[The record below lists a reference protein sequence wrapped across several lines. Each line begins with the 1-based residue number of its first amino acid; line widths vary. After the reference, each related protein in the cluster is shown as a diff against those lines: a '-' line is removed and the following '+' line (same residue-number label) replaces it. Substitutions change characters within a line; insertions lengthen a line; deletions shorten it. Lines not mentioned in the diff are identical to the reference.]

1 MKKTFL
7 SLGLAVAALTLTNCN
22 KEADFAGADALP
34 AKIAL
39 SLDDTK
45 TVNNGLKTAWADGD
59 ALSVWVANDNAPAL
73 DYGANLKFDVDPS
86 SSTASGTVELAASNS
101 WFAIYPYDSHLLNP
115 TSRNEE
121 GAQKGYLT
129 LGSAAKASQTQNG
142 NNSTAHLAG
151 PALPLYGVARSV
163 PSGETPS
170 LLMKQIAGVLAINV
184 TNESK
189 TDITVSSVAVTA
201 STDLVGTYYIDF
213 SGNLPELTSS
223 GENYVSATASL
234 AVQNGTALAPG
245 ASAKFYLAVK
255 PFQGTINTIKVV
267 ADAGEC
273 EKSPVTY
280 AVNVD
285 LQAGHIKTVNFVF
298 DSAEQVQTSSLRDI
312 QSMDD
317 NSDVVTNAVQI
328 VAKADRGL
336 LLAENGL
343 YLFAYGASGA
353 FNNYNVGDIVKVSG
367 TKTTYKDM
375 PQLNNP
381 VVTLVNAGG
390 SVSHPTPE
398 DITSSFDNFTSTVV
412 TAVKYTGTLSVSG
425 NYYNV
430 NVAGAE
436 AHVGSFLAP
445 ASSEVDAIK
454 AMNGKTVEVT
464 GYFIYFNS
472 KYLYVIA
479 TSVVETGDS
488 PAATL
493 SSIAVSGQ
501 QTSFNVGDNFV
512 FGGTVTATYSNG
524 STQDVTSSASFSGY
538 DMTKAGTYEVTVTYS
553 EGNVTKTATY
563 QITVAAQDD
572 PNVNTLT
579 VSMTK
584 YTEDNGCTISAGS
597 DATIYDCLDLSG
609 AVRMYT
615 TGEANCGSF
624 WNTSGTNTTKQW
636 RLYENKGGDVT
647 IQVADG
653 CNLVSVK
660 ITYAATN
667 NGILKDAAGSDVK
680 SNDVYETSGTSVT
693 FLVKNTSES
702 ATNGQVRITDI
713 EVKYTGSGTLP
724 PYEKPNPGET
734 ETTTSISMPNSASV
748 YVGETVSLNATA
760 NVQATITYESEDV
773 SIATVD
779 ANGVVTGVADGTVKV
794 YARIAAV
801 PGSYTAAERYCNVTV
816 STKTV
821 ETDGTVVFDQTFLA
835 ANKDGQKDAISYT
848 NSSDYG
854 STSVTE
860 LRIYKGQKLT
870 VSASS
875 GKTITSIKFTCT
887 ANGTNRQ
894 GPGSWGEGAPE
905 GYSFDNSGPTGTW
918 TGSAQSVEFTAKEN
932 QVRIKEMVVTYQ

>member
-22 KEADFAGADALP
+22 KEADFAGADATP
-34 AKIAL
+34 VKIAL

-73 DYGANLKFDVDPS
+73 DYGSNLKFDVDPA
-86 SSTASGTVELAASNS
+86 SSTASGTVELASSNS
-101 WFAIYPYDSHLLNP
+101 WFAIYPYDSHLVNP

-163 PSGETPS
+163 PASEAPS

-189 TDITVSSVAVTA
+189 TEITVSSVAVTA
-201 STDLVGTYYIDF
+201 STDLVGTYYVDF
-213 SGNLPELTSS
+213 SGNLPELTPS

-317 NSDVVTNAVQI
+317 NSEVVTNAVQI
-328 VAKADRGL
+328 VAKADRGI

-353 FNNYNVGDIVKVSG
+353 FNNYNVGDIVQVSG
-367 TKTTYKDM
+367 TKSTYKDM

-436 AHVGSFLAP
+436 AHVGSFLVP
-445 ASSEVDAIK
+445 ASNEVDAVK

-464 GYFIYFNS
+464 GYFIYFSS

-479 TSVVETGDS
+479 TSIVETGDA

-512 FGGTVTATYSNG
+512 FGGTVTATYSDN
-524 STQDVTSSASFSGY
+524 STKDVTSSASFSGY
-538 DMTKAGTYEVTVTYS
+538 EMTKAGTYEVTVTYS

-579 VSMTK
+579 KSMSD
-584 YTEDNGCTISAGS
+584 YVANNQCTVSAGS
-597 DATIYDCLDLSG
+597 EVTIYDCLDLSG

-624 WNTSGTNTTKQW
+624 WNTSATNDTKQW

-660 ITYAATN
+660 ITYATTN
-667 NGILKDAAGSDVK
+667 NGILKDAAGADVK

-693 FLVKNTSES
+693 FQVKNTSES
-702 ATNGQVRITDI
+702 ATNGQVRITEV

-724 PYEKPNPGET
+724 PYEKPDAG
-734 ETTTSISMPNSASV
+734 ETTTSISMPNNASV
-748 YVGETVSLNATA
+748 YVGETISLNASA
-760 NVQATITYESEDV
+760 NVQATITYESEDT
-773 SIATVD
+773 SIATVN
-779 ANGVVTGVADGTVKV
+779 ANGDVTGVAVGTVKV
-794 YARIAAV
+794 YARVAGV

-821 ETDGTVVFDQTFLA
+821 QTDGTVVFDQTYLA
-835 ANKDGQKDAISYT
+835 ANQNGQNGVISYT
-848 NSSDYG
+848 SDSNYG

-860 LRIYKGQKLT
+860 LRIYKNSHLT
-870 VSASS
+870 VTASS

-887 ANGTNRQ
+887 ANGTEKQ
-894 GPGSWGEGAPE
+894 GPGSWGDGAPE
-905 GYSFDNSGPTGTW
+905 GYSFEANGPTGTW
-918 TGSAQSVEFTAKEN
+918 TGSAQSVSFTASSN
-932 QVRIKEMVVTYQ
+932 QVRIKEMVVTYE